1 MRLPSTSGPGL
12 ARRDPAAD
20 SAAWGRLPER
30 MRVLYI
36 AGPHRTGAWLAEAF
50 AADSAVEVALEEASG
65 SVAGMARLREEVFDA
80 VLASHE
86 PGNLDAL
93 ELIEGLRAG
102 GSDEPAIILGSGS
115 EQELAPLCYELG
127 ADAYVC
133 VNATTVR
140 NLLWLLARAVER
152 RRLIRENR
160 RLGQAEQ
167 QRLRLEHR
175 EAQRLLEQQRAL
187 VRDLETLQEGQSAAG
202 SRIDPQL
209 MASSAI
215 SQHAADAA
223 LDGLPRELFAHY
235 RELLRAYIIMGSGN
249 LTAEMSSLARLLSG
263 SRITAPQTMQLHL
276 QVLEE
281 TVRGLGTRS
290 ARHVMSRADLLVLE
304 VMVHLTEDY
313 RRLWLDRCVPPRQ
326 RELPGFD
333 EPDAG
338 MSGR

>member
-1 MRLPSTSGPGL
+1 MYVQTTSS
-12 ARRDPAAD
+12 AAAERQQSPAA
-20 SAAWGRLPER
+20 APPWGQLPGS

-36 AGPHRTGAWLAEAF
+36 AGPHRTGGWLAQAF
-50 AADSAVEVALEEASG
+50 AADSAVVVTLEEANG
-65 SVAGMARLREEVFDA
+65 SVAGMARLREELFDA

-86 PGNLDAL
+86 PGLLDAL
-93 ELIEGLRAG
+93 GLIEGLRAG
-102 GSDEPAIILGSGS
+102 GSDEPAIILGAES
-115 EQELAPLCYELG
+115 EQELAPLCYEVG

-133 VNATTVR
+133 VNAATVR
-140 NLLWLLARAVER
+140 NLLWLIGRAVER

-160 RLGQAEQ
+160 RMNQAEQ

-175 EAQRLLEQQRAL
+175 EAERLLDQQRAL
-187 VRDLETLQEGQSAAG
+187 VRDLESLQGGQHPPG
-202 SRIDPQL
+202 EPLDPQL
-209 MASSAI
+209 AANSTI
-215 SQHAADAA
+215 SQHAAGVAVDA
-223 LDGLPRELFAHY
+223 LPRELFDHY

-249 LTAEMSSLARLLSG
+249 LTAEMRALASLLAG

-313 RRLWLDRCVPPRQ
+313 RALWLERCHPPRQ
-326 RELPGFD
+326 RLLP
-333 EPDAG
+333 
-338 MSGR
+338 

>member
-1 MRLPSTSGPGL
+1 MNVQPASGATLGRREPPATSLP
-12 ARRDPAAD
+12 
-20 SAAWGRLPER
+20 WGQLPER

-36 AGPHRTGAWLAEAF
+36 TGPQRTGAWLAQAF
-50 AADSAVEVALEEASG
+50 AADSAVEVTLEEAAG
-65 SVAGMARLREEVFDA
+65 TVAGMARLREEVYDA

-86 PGNLDAL
+86 PGFLDAL

-102 GSDEPAIILGSGS
+102 GSDEPAIVLGAES
-115 EQELAPLCYELG
+115 EQELAALCYEVG
-127 ADAYVC
+127 VDAYVC

-140 NLLWLLARAVER
+140 NLLWLIARAVER

-160 RLGQAEQ
+160 RLNQADQ

-187 VRDLETLQEGQSAAG
+187 VRDLESLQAGQAAAG
-202 SRIDPQL
+202 EQIDPQL
-209 MASSAI
+209 AANSTI
-215 SQHAADAA
+215 SHHAAGAAVDA
-223 LDGLPRELFAHY
+223 LPRELFDHY

-249 LTAEMSSLARLLSG
+249 LTAEMSALARLLAG

-313 RRLWLDRCVPPRQ
+313 RELWLERCHPPRQ
-326 RELPGFD
+326 RQLPGFD
-333 EPDAG
+333 CAEDIAA
-338 MSGR
+338 